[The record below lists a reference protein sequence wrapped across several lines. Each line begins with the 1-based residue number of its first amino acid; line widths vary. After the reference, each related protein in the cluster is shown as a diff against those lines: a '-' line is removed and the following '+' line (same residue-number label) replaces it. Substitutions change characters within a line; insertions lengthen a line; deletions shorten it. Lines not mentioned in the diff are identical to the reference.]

1 MMAFVKASNKL
12 LDDLFVTIASV
23 GFWQSRLFG
32 YWAMGSN
39 TNWGVKEMNGK
50 YMVVAMFE

>member
-1 MMAFVKASNKL
+1 MKASNKL
-12 LDDLFVTIASV
+12 LDGLFVTIASV

-32 YWAMGSN
+32 YWAMGSS
-39 TNWGVKEMNGK
+39 TNWGVKEMNECK